1 MSEIEVPIEA
11 IQENIHHAAQHA
23 SSEERT
29 FMNTAAILAALLAAA
44 AAVSA
49 LFAGH
54 LANEAL
60 LEQIQASDKWAYYQ
74 AKGIKASIAE
84 LKQSTG
90 TETAKGADEYKAEQ
104 AEIQTEAKQREHES
118 RAHLIRHEALAA
130 SVTFFQ
136 IAIAITAIAVLTR
149 KRVLFM
155 GSIGL
160 GPCGPRMGLQRS
172 RLLS

>member
-1 MSEIEVPIEA
+1 MSEIEVPIEG
-11 IQENIHHAAQHA
+11 IQEHISHAAHHA
-23 SSEERT
+23 SDDERT

-54 LANEAL
+54 LANEAV

-74 AKGIKASIAE
+74 AKGIKASISE
-84 LKQSTG
+84 LKTSNG
-90 TETAKGADEYKAEQ
+90 VEGAKAADDYKAEQ
-104 AEIQTEAKQREHES
+104 AEIQKEAKQLEHES
-118 RAHLIRHEALAA
+118 RAHLLRHETLAA

-149 KRVLFM
+149 KRILFV

-160 GPCGPRMGLQRS
+160 GIAGLAWA
-172 RLLS
+172 LKGLVF

>member
-11 IQENIHHAAQHA
+11 SQEHIHHAAMHA
-23 SSEERT
+23 SESDKK
-29 FMNTAAILAALLAAA
+29 FMNLGAIIAALLAVAA
-44 AAVSA
+44 AISA

-54 LANEAL
+54 FSNEAL
-60 LEQIQASDKWAYYQ
+60 LDQIQASNKWAYYQ

-84 LKQSTG
+84 LKNQSG
-90 TETAKGADEYKAEQ
+90 DADATEKVEKYKAQQE
-104 AEIQTEAKQREHES
+104 EIQKEATDKEHES
-118 RAHLIRHEALAA
+118 RRHLLQHESLAA

-149 KRVLFM
+149 KKSFFA

-160 GPCGPRMGLQRS
+160 GLMGLFWIVKGLVS
-172 RLLS
+172 

>member
-11 IQENIHHAAQHA
+11 VQENIHHAAHHA
-23 SSEERT
+23 SDDEKR

-44 AAVSA
+44 AAIAA

-84 LKQSTG
+84 LKA
-90 TETAKGADEYKAEQ
+90 TAHDSEEAKKKVEKYRDDQ
-104 AEIQTEAKQREHES
+104 QEIQKEASKLEHES
-118 RAHLIRHEALAA
+118 RGHLMRHESLAA

-149 KRVLFM
+149 KRSFFA

-160 GPCGPRMGLQRS
+160 GILGLIWMAKGF
-172 RLLS
+172 LV

>member
-11 IQENIHHAAQHA
+11 IQENIHHAAHHA
-23 SSEERT
+23 SDDERT

-44 AAVSA
+44 AAVAA

-74 AKGIKASIAE
+74 SKGIKASIAE
-84 LKQSTG
+84 LKSISG
-90 TETAKGADEYKAEQ
+90 AEGAKGADIYREEQ
-104 AEIQTEAKQREHES
+104 GEIQKEAKELERESHQHLLRHES
-118 RAHLIRHEALAA
+118 LAA

-149 KRVLFM
+149 KKILFI
-155 GSIGL
+155 GSMGL
-160 GPCGPRMGLQRS
+160 GLGGLAWA
-172 RLLS
+172 LKGFLF